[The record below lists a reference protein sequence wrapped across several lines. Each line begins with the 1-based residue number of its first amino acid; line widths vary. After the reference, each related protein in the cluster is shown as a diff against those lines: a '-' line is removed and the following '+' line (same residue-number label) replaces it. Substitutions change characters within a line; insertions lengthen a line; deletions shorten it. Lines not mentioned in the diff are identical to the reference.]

1 LLLAEDW
8 RKTNPYGSVSHRL
21 LLLEEEKEIASS
33 CVASRRVVAASFK
46 SELLTNV
53 MQTRDWGRNISSSYG
68 PSWKRHQVEKKVEEK
83 KDRRK
88 FWGRQ
93 RKSQS
98 RGGKRD
104 RGAEVNSAFQENMK
118 RGKKVEKI
126 CIQDNISP
134 INYFRCKK

>member
-1 LLLAEDW
+1 MLEELFGRDLCKRSCWW

-68 PSWKRHQVEKKVEEK
+68 PSWKRHQVEKKLKIKKKNRKKKVLGSTKKEPIARREE
-83 KDRRK
+83 R
-88 FWGRQ
+88 
-93 RKSQS
+93 S
-98 RGGKRD
+98 RGG
-104 RGAEVNSAFQENMK
+104 G
-118 RGKKVEKI
+118 
-126 CIQDNISP
+126 
-134 INYFRCKK
+134 